1 MKHWY
6 WRIYGG
12 EIGFRKWFGRAA
24 KEKPLTGHHL
34 GVYGQM
40 FTYDFETGGR
50 GYMGGQPGGT
60 LWDKAN
66 YAGGVEYGYS
76 KPVGKRLNLDFTI
89 GLGYMGG
96 KYHEYLPVDDCYVWQ
111 VTKQRH
117 WFGPTKAEISLVW
130 LLGYGNV
137 NKGKGGAR

>member
-1 MKHWY
+1 
-6 WRIYGG
+6 
-12 EIGFRKWFGRAA
+12 
-24 KEKPLTGHHL
+24 
-34 GVYGQM
+34 
-40 FTYDFETGGR
+40 
-50 GYMGGQPGGT
+50 MGGQPGGT

-117 WFGPTKAEISLVW
+117 WFGPTKAEVSLVW

-137 NKGKGGAR
+137 NEGKGGAR